1 MISITRLNGEAISVN
16 AFQIEVVESCPDTR
30 VTLTSGRQLYVR
42 ETPEEVRRLMLTWF
56 RAMHTA
62 PPPDAKENESWT

>member
-16 AFQIEVVESCPDTR
+16 AFQIEVVDSCPDTR

-42 ETPEEVRRLMLTWF
+42 ETPGEVRRLILAWF
-56 RAMHTA
+56 RAMHA
-62 PPPDAKENESWT
+62 PPEAKENEPWI